1 MTLVFERPSLKPY
14 RHFTDVK
21 IVSRDD
27 EKSTKT
33 VQQVYLHMNMI
44 INKTSNKINKII
56 FEI

>member
-1 MTLVFERPSLKPY
+1 M
-14 RHFTDVK
+14 
-21 IVSRDD
+21 SRDD
-27 EKSTKT
+27 EKSAKT